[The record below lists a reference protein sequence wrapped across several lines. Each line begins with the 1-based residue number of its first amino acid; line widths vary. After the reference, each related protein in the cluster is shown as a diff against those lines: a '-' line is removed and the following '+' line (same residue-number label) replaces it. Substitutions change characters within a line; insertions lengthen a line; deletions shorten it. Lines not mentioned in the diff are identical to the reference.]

1 MKDIDSIAKLAF
13 TNARNKALE
22 SNLSVVE
29 TCNGVLYEV
38 FPDGKRVEIKKIPQP
53 IGVNKNNIIS
63 IDKS

>member
-29 TCNGVLYEV
+29 VHNGVLYEV
-38 FPDGKRVEIKKIPQP
+38 FPDGKRVEIKKVLQP
-53 IGVNKNNIIS
+53 IDVKKNDIIN

>member
-1 MKDIDSIAKLAF
+1 MKDIDFIAKLAF

-29 TCNGVLYEV
+29 VHNGVLYEV
-38 FPDGKRVEIKKIPQP
+38 FPDGKRVEIKKVSQP
-53 IGVNKNNIIS
+53 IDVKKNNIIN